1 MIKAQP
7 LRKEMLSF
15 LLEEIVKPF
24 GIDVEYGKYKQ

>member
-15 LLEEIVKPF
+15 LLEESSNASESMF
-24 GIDVEYGKYKQ
+24 GKYQQ